1 MGHRNQQQNKDL
13 SQVHRQNSP
22 EQTTFYARKQVN
34 TFKGISIIGKN
45 IFHPSRMKLEMNNR
59 MKTGK
64 LKKNVYIKQHTLKQQ
79 IGQRRNKKKN

>member
-64 LKKNVYIKQHTLKQQ
+64 LKKM
-79 IGQRRNKKKN
+79 